1 MHVGWKLDGDFFW
14 PAGMLDPSSHPNY
27 VGGSDAMVVLKDDA
41 RPHAGGE
48 LILRQSHPPA
58 LEIGGR
64 CDAIPPHVDRVVT
77 ERPGNESRYPHIGAI
92 VLGGLYG
99 EARQRQF
106 ADVEIHAAESTEED
120 LLRRQIHEYGINA
133 VDLDRA
139 VHERTHAVIATD
151 RDRQLEFWHRCHSVS
166 CPAKRRP
173 ARTPTAQLW
182 PLLSQARSRKG
193 RYGDVS
199 ECR

>member
-64 CDAIPPHVDRVVT
+64 CDAIPPHVDRGVT
-77 ERPGNESRYPHIGAI
+77 EPPGKENRYPPIRAI
-92 VLGGLYG
+92 LLRGLYPQTRQPQIPNPQIPA
-99 EARQRQF
+99 ARNP
-106 ADVEIHAAESTEED
+106 ETNLPPPH
-120 LLRRQIHEYGINA
+120 N
-133 VDLDRA
+133 
-139 VHERTHAVIATD
+139 
-151 RDRQLEFWHRCHSVS
+151 
-166 CPAKRRP
+166 
-173 ARTPTAQLW
+173 
-182 PLLSQARSRKG
+182 
-193 RYGDVS
+193 
-199 ECR
+199 

>member
-64 CDAIPPHVDRVVT
+64 CGGVPPHGERVVA
-77 ERPGNESRYPHIGAI
+77 EPPGNQNRDPHKGGIL
-92 VLGGLYG
+92 LGGP
-99 EARQRQF
+99 F
-106 ADVEIHAAESTEED
+106 T
-120 LLRRQIHEYGINA
+120 
-133 VDLDRA
+133 
-139 VHERTHAVIATD
+139 
-151 RDRQLEFWHRCHSVS
+151 
-166 CPAKRRP
+166 
-173 ARTPTAQLW
+173 RTPQ
-182 PLLSQARSRKG
+182 PQ
-193 RYGDVS
+193 
-199 ECR
+199 

>member
-64 CDAIPPHVDRVVT
+64 IDAIPPPLDPVVT
-77 ERPGNESRYPHIGAI
+77 ERSGNEKPDSPQRAI
-92 VLGGLYG
+92 MLGGPYRG
-99 EARQRQF
+99 
-106 ADVEIHAAESTEED
+106 TPP
-120 LLRRQIHEYGINA
+120 
-133 VDLDRA
+133 
-139 VHERTHAVIATD
+139 
-151 RDRQLEFWHRCHSVS
+151 RQLPQVQN
-166 CPAKRRP
+166 P
-173 ARTPTAQLW
+173 
-182 PLLSQARSRKG
+182 
-193 RYGDVS
+193 
-199 ECR
+199 

>member
-64 CDAIPPHVDRVVT
+64 REVVPPPP
-77 ERPGNESRYPHIGAI
+77 EPGLSGNPGNANPDPP
-92 VLGGLYG
+92 
-99 EARQRQF
+99 Q
-106 ADVEIHAAESTEED
+106 
-120 LLRRQIHEYGINA
+120 
-133 VDLDRA
+133 
-139 VHERTHAVIATD
+139 
-151 RDRQLEFWHRCHSVS
+151 
-166 CPAKRRP
+166 
-173 ARTPTAQLW
+173 TANLVAG
-182 PLLSQARSRKG
+182 PLPRSR
-193 RYGDVS
+193 
-199 ECR
+199 

>member
-64 CDAIPPHVDRVVT
+64 CDAIPPPLDRGVAG
-77 ERPGNESRYPHIGAI
+77 RPGKENRDSPLRGIL
-92 VLGGLYG
+92 LGGLFCG
-99 EARQRQF
+99 
-106 ADVEIHAAESTEED
+106 TPP
-120 LLRRQIHEYGINA
+120 RQI
-133 VDLDRA
+133 
-139 VHERTHAVIATD
+139 
-151 RDRQLEFWHRCHSVS
+151 
-166 CPAKRRP
+166 P
-173 ARTPTAQLW
+173 
-182 PLLSQARSRKG
+182 
-193 RYGDVS
+193 
-199 ECR
+199 

>member
-64 CDAIPPHVDRVVT
+64 CDAIPPHPDRGVAET
-77 ERPGNESRYPHIGAI
+77 PGKENPDPPIRGILLGA
-92 VLGGLYG
+92 LHR
-99 EARQRQF
+99 EDRHRQF
-106 ADVEIHAAESTEED
+106 ADGPI
-120 LLRRQIHEYGINA
+120 
-133 VDLDRA
+133 
-139 VHERTHAVIATD
+139 
-151 RDRQLEFWHRCHSVS
+151 
-166 CPAKRRP
+166 
-173 ARTPTAQLW
+173 
-182 PLLSQARSRKG
+182 
-193 RYGDVS
+193 
-199 ECR
+199 